1 VSVVRRGIVALLAVV
16 LGIVLFASGCGTTAA
31 SDPFT
36 GSWSPSGKAP
46 ATTVISQTGGG
57 YHVTLLAYAQPLSTL
72 SLVRHGKRLEGT
84 MTVEGDSPRSWNI
97 VVERR
102 DGSGELFWTE
112 GGGTMQLSRVG
123 DSTALPSASPTVP

>member
-1 VSVVRRGIVALLAVV
+1 MWRRVLALLAVMLGVV
-16 LGIVLFASGCGTTAA
+16 LLASGCGTTEA

-46 ATTVISQTGGG
+46 ATAVISQSGDG
-57 YHVTLLAYAQPLSTL
+57 YHATLLAYALPFNTL
-72 SLVRHGKRLEGT
+72 LFKRNGDRLQATVIVKEG
-84 MTVEGDSPRSWNI
+84 PPYSWNI

-102 DGSGELFWTE
+102 DGSDKLFWTE
-112 GGGTMQLSRVG
+112 GGGTMPLSRVS